1 MHAASAILATRIGF
15 MNELAGLSER
25 VGADIER
32 VRQGIGTDPR
42 IGLQF
47 LDAGAGHA
55 GSYFPKDVTPL
66 ASSAADAGC
75 PLRLLLAV
83 MAGLG
88 IEYYCIGRAGTVPD
102 KRRRVGLADCQA
114 RAIAVVA
121 RRAQLAH
128 IGRHVGHVVAVA
140 PDPEGWIVGH
150 TTWRARRVRSSG
162 ADGADQASRNARLS
176 AQLHLASVAD
186 SLMASLTPAHVD
198 RMLSTVEAAEIM
210 ACSRPYVAM
219 LIDSGKLAGA
229 TKTSG
234 GHRKVSLASV
244 EAWIASRRPSP
255 DKDYR
260 EAGKAAGIYGV
271 EEVVVMKA
279 ARREPARTRG

>member
-1 MHAASAILATRIGF
+1 MPKLQSSLTADPLGQLASGLASRLARKSSIDSRAIL
-15 MNELAGLSER
+15 
-25 VGADIER
+25 
-32 VRQGIGTDPR
+32 
-42 IGLQF
+42 
-47 LDAGAGHA
+47 
-55 GSYFPKDVTPL
+55 
-66 ASSAADAGC
+66 
-75 PLRLLLAV
+75 
-83 MAGLG
+83 
-88 IEYYCIGRAGTVPD
+88 RALHET
-102 KRRRVGLADCQA
+102 L
-114 RAIAVVA
+114 
-121 RRAQLAH
+121 
-128 IGRHVGHVVAVA
+128 
-140 PDPEGWIVGH
+140 
-150 TTWRARRVRSSG
+150 
-162 ADGADQASRNARLS
+162 DGADQASRNARLS

-186 SLMASLTPAHVD
+186 SLMASRTPTHVD

-244 EAWIASRRPSP
+244 EAWIASRQPAP
-255 DKDYR
+255 GKDYR